1 MCGLW
6 ESLFSLWWVDIYY
19 FTSSATVILSTRDT
33 HARTQTHG
41 QVGIEEMVAKV
52 KSLDTYTRQMVAPL
66 GIVFPFPLHCSKL
79 DCFMNAALVDKGEVL
94 DR

>member
-1 MCGLW
+1 MVSGSYSFLYGN
-6 ESLFSLWWVDIYY
+6 LIHFL
-19 FTSSATVILSTRDT
+19 SATVIFSKHT
-33 HARTQTHG
+33 HTNG

-79 DCFMNAALVDKGEVL
+79 DCYMNAALVDKGREL